1 MEHIFPQKPQYVDP
15 LKKEHL
21 DSFGNLVLLS
31 VSQNSEYSRKDVN
44 VKREEFR
51 AKPTFDSLK
60 SYKIFSGYEQVWNE
74 ETIEQHRKE
83 MISLLRSH
91 YTVRQPCWV

>member
-1 MEHIFPQKPQYVDP
+1 MLKVFGFVEKFIGGMEI
-15 LKKEHL
+15 
-21 DSFGNLVLLS
+21 
-31 VSQNSEYSRKDVN
+31 N

-60 SYKIFSGYEQVWNE
+60 SYKLFSGYEQVWNE

-91 YTVRQPCWV
+91 YTVRQPCCV